1 MGGKI
6 QFSEKALA
14 SRNSVGKSH
23 ALTSVKARWTWFLLG
38 SVTLLFSALVVWG
51 FYGSMVETVSG
62 TGVTILSR
70 GVHPIVARG
79 DGTLTT
85 LNIHPGA
92 RVSAGQS
99 VGQLHNA
106 QMFFNIRKLEN
117 EYSLLTSEV
126 NFLKDGIARL
136 TARKVELDKNRSEL
150 LSGLSD
156 KQTESHKRADEVA
169 QRYSTL
175 MEQGAASRVN
185 LYQVMDSA
193 LQTENALLS
202 TRMQMMEAELSQE
215 DNLWQQEQRLL
226 ELNQQLEQKRRD
238 LDLAQRLYRDSCWI
252 TVEFDGVV
260 QEVFKEEGSH
270 VQQGERVGLVAS
282 DLSNG
287 MYLVAYVPATEQAQ
301 IRNGMSAYF
310 APSVASPSRY
320 GYIKCVVR
328 ETSSAPINPEAVQT
342 ELANATLVQML
353 ANQGPMLRVVLEMLP
368 DSASPSGYCWTSRQG
383 YDGKIVNGMLG
394 QVLINT
400 EHRAPASYVI
410 PALRELLKRNSTE
423 SSKKKDKEK
432 KD

>member
-1 MGGKI
+1 MGGNI

-14 SRNSVGKSH
+14 SRNSVGKTH

-38 SVTLLFSALVVWG
+38 SITLLFGALVTWG

-62 TGVTILSR
+62 SGITILSK
-70 GVHPIVARG
+70 GVHPIVAKG
-79 DGTLTT
+79 SGTLTT
-85 LNIHPGA
+85 LNIHPGSQ
-92 RVSAGQS
+92 VSAGQS
-99 VGQLHNA
+99 VGQIHNA
-106 QMFFNIRKLEN
+106 ETFFNIRKLEN

-126 NFLKDGIARL
+126 NFLKDGIAHL
-136 TARKVELDKNRSEL
+136 TARKVELDKNRREL

-156 KQTESHKRADEVA
+156 KQAASHKRADEIA
-169 QRYSTL
+169 QRYSAL

-185 LYQVMDSA
+185 LYQVMDGA

-202 TRMQMMEAELSQE
+202 TRLQVLEAELSQE

-238 LDLAQRLYRDSCWI
+238 LELAQRLYRDSCWI
-252 TVEFDGVV
+252 TVEFDGVI

-270 VQQGERVGLVAS
+270 VQHGERVGLVAS
-282 DLSNG
+282 DLSDG

-328 ETSSAPINPEAVQT
+328 ETSTAPINPEAVQT
-342 ELANATLVQML
+342 ELSNATLVQMI
-353 ANQGPMLRVVLEMLP
+353 ANQGPVLRVVLEMLP
-368 DSASPSGYCWTSRQG
+368 DTNTPSGYSWTSKLG
-383 YDGKIVNGMLG
+383 YNGKIVNGMLG

-400 EHRAPASYVI
+400 EHRAPASYII

-423 SSKKKDKEK
+423 THGNKEEK
-432 KD
+432 K